1 MMMIKNTLITAF
13 MALALTA
20 SSAAPSLAGLR
31 ARFAEQNTDVADPCA
46 KSCKS
51 NADYCRDQ
59 CAHPEEPEQCI
70 VACSKSECDDSC
82 NKFEEACKRH
92 CPPPKG

>member
-1 MMMIKNTLITAF
+1 MMKMKNKLLTGC
-13 MALALTA
+13 MALALMA
-20 SSAAPSLAGLR
+20 PGAAPSLGG
-31 ARFAEQNTDVADPCA
+31 ARSRTAEQTADPCA
-46 KSCKS
+46 TSCKT

-70 VACSKSECDDSC
+70 VACSKAECNDSC

-92 CPPPKG
+92 CQPPNKG

>member
-1 MMMIKNTLITAF
+1 MMNMKNMLLTAS

-20 SSAAPSLAGLR
+20 CGR
-31 ARFAEQNTDVADPCA
+31 VAEKNTGPAEACTA
-46 KSCKS
+46 SCKT
-51 NADYCRDQ
+51 NADYCREQ

-70 VACSKSECDDSC
+70 VACSSAECNDSC

-92 CPPPKG
+92 CLPPNKG